1 MVHITE
7 LLQEQDKKIQELNKL
22 RLKAVDEKKQ
32 KEENEADLW
41 ITTNFKEKGLTN
53 EKMRQAYVV
62 NQMALLYPNF
72 YDQTKVKITNLE
84 YEIKCLRQVISVMI
98 EFGVEEIE
106 FPKKEEKDK
115 DKRDG
120 SQTTV

>member
-41 ITTNFKEKGLTN
+41 VTTNFKEKGLTN

-72 YDQTKVKITNLE
+72 YNQTKAKITNLE
-84 YEIKCLRQVISVMI
+84 HEIRCLRQVIDVMI
-98 EFGVEEIE
+98 NFGVEEIE
-106 FPKKEEKDK
+106 FPKKKEEDK